1 LTNNRRRA
9 FVAAQWIFAAII
21 IWSAIRALNG
31 QWRQAADRIA
41 TLDIGW
47 SWIALATFVVLLTY
61 LLLIET
67 WRRVIIA
74 SGETLS
80 FPVAAR
86 IWFVSNLGKYVPG
99 KVWSIAAMTVMAK
112 NESVSPMTAAG
123 SSVLIQLITIASGI
137 GVVLAAGSQV
147 VDKPLLA
154 VLVLVVVV
162 GCVAAAPRL
171 LPGAAR
177 IASSVTGKEIRLS
190 RIEASTV
197 WAAALRSVI
206 SWIAYG
212 IAFQFF
218 VHGILG
224 STAGG
229 ALSYIAVYAASYII
243 GFLALFA
250 PGGAVVRE
258 SALVTGMV
266 RLGLSSRPDALA
278 VAIASRLWLTVLE
291 VLPGLFFLA
300 VRKPVSRPIQ

>member
-1 LTNNRRRA
+1 MTNNRRRA

-21 IWSAIRALNG
+21 IWSAVRALNG

-47 SWIALATFVVLLTY
+47 SWITLATLVVFLTY

-67 WRRVIIA
+67 WRQVIIA

-99 KVWSIAAMTVMAK
+99 KVWSIAAMTLMAK

-123 SSVLIQLITIASGI
+123 SSVLIQLVTIAAGI

-147 VDKPLLA
+147 VDQPLLA
-154 VLVLVVVV
+154 VLVLTIVV
-162 GCVAAAPRL
+162 GLVAAAPRL
-171 LPGAAR
+171 LPGVAR
-177 IASSVTGKEIRLS
+177 VASSVTGKDIQLP
-190 RIEASTV
+190 RIEATTV

-212 IAFQFF
+212 VAFQFF
-218 VHGILG
+218 VRGILG
-224 STAGG
+224 AAAGG
-229 ALSYIAVYAASYII
+229 LLSYIAVYAASYII

-266 RLGLSSRPDALA
+266 RLGLSGRPDALA

-291 VLPGLFFLA
+291 LLPGLFFLA
-300 VRKPVSRPIQ
+300 LRKPASRPIQ